1 MNLQVTVVED
11 ETVLE
16 ALRPEWDALLERSRT
31 ATIFSTFEWNYTAW
45 AYHRSAARPFVLRV
59 ADGPVL
65 VALMPLRVLSA
76 RGRVVLQPM
85 GMGYSSLADYLD
97 ILAADGYETAAVEAV
112 LRFLSRSKMRW
123 SVLDWPE
130 LSGDSPSFAVVAQ
143 EAAAAGLHCLVT
155 PGTACW
161 RIPLPATVPEYL
173 ARLSPKMR
181 RAESHARR
189 LQRET
194 DARFELVGAEGEL
207 DDAIRAL
214 QRLQEHRWGA
224 EGSVELSA
232 YMGFV
237 GAVLHAVFRRGW
249 LDLSML
255 RVDGH
260 AVAITCAFRF
270 RSTVF
275 GFVSGFDQDPRW
287 AKYGVGILNLVAS
300 IKRAIDDGYRTFDLS
315 RGDEWYKSRLAG
327 EASRNYRV
335 RVVRS
340 RPRLWALQGREAL
353 KAVRSRLPAGA
364 RHARHG
370 SHE

>member
-1 MNLQVTVVED
+1 
-11 ETVLE
+11 
-16 ALRPEWDALLERSRT
+16 
-31 ATIFSTFEWNYTAW
+31 
-45 AYHRSAARPFVLRV
+45 
-59 ADGPVL
+59 
-65 VALMPLRVLSA
+65 
-76 RGRVVLQPM
+76 
-85 GMGYSSLADYLD
+85 
-97 ILAADGYETAAVEAV
+97 
-112 LRFLSRSKMRW
+112 
-123 SVLDWPE
+123 
-130 LSGDSPSFAVVAQ
+130 
-143 EAAAAGLHCLVT
+143 
-155 PGTACW
+155 
-161 RIPLPATVPEYL
+161 
-173 ARLSPKMR
+173 MR

-194 DARFELVGAEGEL
+194 DARFELVGTEAEL

-237 GAVLHAVFRRGW
+237 GAFLHAVFRRGW

-260 AVAITCAFRF
+260 PVAITCAFRF

-287 AKYGVGILNLVAS
+287 AKYGVGILNLVDS
-300 IKRAIDDGYRTFDLS
+300 IKRAIGDGYRTFDLS

-353 KAVRSRLPAGA
+353 KAVRSRLAAGT
-364 RHARHG
+364 RHARRG